1 MKRLLRISLDTL
13 IASLMS
19 ILIWFILSLT
29 IDKDLIN
36 IFTLTFPIQ
45 YVSSILVS
53 IFATG
58 ANISK
63 EKGNKNDTM
72 SGIFFGI
79 LFTSLTLIIFLFNID
94 AYLNFMNYSI
104 DKLFVT
110 YSVIQICLHTILSLI
125 LTKLYYE
132 GKNVLANKYSIIF
145 YLLNLV
151 SILLTSLL
159 ISNPLYVVIITL
171 VILTIFIIYILLNNI
186 EKFNQELT
194 FYTNHLEVNT
204 LNKEY
209 ILLMKLDSK
218 WLKFDLKNHTCE
230 IV

>member
-29 IDKDLIN
+29 IDKNLIN

-63 EKGNKNDTM
+63 EKGNNNDTM

-79 LFTSLTLIIFLFNID
+79 LFTLLTLIVFLFNID
-94 AYLNFMNYSI
+94 SYLNFMNYSI
-104 DKLFVT
+104 DKM
-110 YSVIQICLHTILSLI
+110 LSF
-125 LTKLYYE
+125 E
-132 GKNVLANKYSIIF
+132 CV
-145 YLLNLV
+145 
-151 SILLTSLL
+151 
-159 ISNPLYVVIITL
+159 
-171 VILTIFIIYILLNNI
+171 
-186 EKFNQELT
+186 
-194 FYTNHLEVNT
+194 
-204 LNKEY
+204 
-209 ILLMKLDSK
+209 
-218 WLKFDLKNHTCE
+218 
-230 IV
+230 